1 MTVRQPGLD
10 HRVWQTL
17 AASKHLM
24 LNTVIKNRHH
34 LSLLSFQNY
43 MIVVSWSD
51 QNNILIYRTF
61 EDFKRF
67 HVSEYCP
74 ENRAEGGGRCR
85 WVSGLRSITP
95 VSSSLSERAEEKI
108 PHRERLPPWILPDNP
123 QV

>member
-1 MTVRQPGLD
+1 
-10 HRVWQTL
+10 
-17 AASKHLM
+17 M

-34 LSLLSFQNY
+34 LSLLPFQNY

-67 HVSEYCP
+67 HVSDYCP
-74 ENRAEGGGRCR
+74 ENRAEGRGRCR
-85 WVSGLRSITP
+85 RVLGLRSITP

-108 PHRERLPPWILPDNP
+108 PHRERLPPRILPDNP